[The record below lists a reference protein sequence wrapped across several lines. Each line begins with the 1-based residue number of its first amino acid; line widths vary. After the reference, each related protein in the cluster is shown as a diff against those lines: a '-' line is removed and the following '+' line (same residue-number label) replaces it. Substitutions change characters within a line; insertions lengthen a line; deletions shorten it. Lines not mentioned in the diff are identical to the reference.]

1 MYIYLN
7 APPFTAGVFRELRLV
22 RGMRAEIGEELRGW
36 RWGEPP
42 VAPPPLG
49 VRLSVSEVAGG
60 YCETRRDVY
69 LRRVLR
75 VRHEPN
81 GGMRFGAYV
90 HEVFRR
96 SLTRLRRLIEDGVT
110 RGWDLLQ
117 QFDAE
122 AVAREAAA
130 AAGADQDPRGV
141 ELARFLA
148 VQVAARVDDIASRS
162 RADPLSLAA
171 RAVPLLMEHVID
183 GRPLG
188 LTTVRADA
196 LLYGIVVELKVGF
209 EEVER
214 HERHALAL
222 AGYALAVEAD
232 EEVPVD
238 AGLAI
243 YISFNGGVKLRAA
256 PVPIG
261 EGLRREFLEERNRLM
276 ELVHSGA
283 DPGVSP
289 ACSSK
294 CPLYSYCHGGRS

>member
-1 MYIYLN
+1 
-7 APPFTAGVFRELRLV
+7 VFRELRLV

-209 EEVER
+209 EEAER